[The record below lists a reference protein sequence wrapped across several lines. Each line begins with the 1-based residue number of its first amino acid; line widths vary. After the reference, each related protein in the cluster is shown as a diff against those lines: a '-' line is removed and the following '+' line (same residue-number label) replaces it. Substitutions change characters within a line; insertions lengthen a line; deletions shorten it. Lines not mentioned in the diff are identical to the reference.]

1 MHSGNYSLE
10 TNVLDV
16 FSFMK
21 SAATLRETQVRSIE
35 FSVEKTEKP
44 CYLVP
49 IGKFFED
56 DSTLVS
62 AMGKWRDAHQY
73 SYPSRFEVTDAG
85 TAKWLKS
92 AVIENV
98 NRLLFL
104 MQDPNGKYLG
114 HIGFLKLDETRCEID
129 NVLRGETEVPG
140 IVNSAL
146 GELER
151 FASEELGLE

>member
-1 MHSGNYSLE
+1 MRSGNYSLE
-10 TNVLDV
+10 TNVLNV

-73 SYPSRFEVTDAG
+73 S
-85 TAKWLKS
+85 
-92 AVIENV
+92 
-98 NRLLFL
+98 
-104 MQDPNGKYLG
+104 
-114 HIGFLKLDETRCEID
+114 
-129 NVLRGETEVPG
+129 
-140 IVNSAL
+140 
-146 GELER
+146 
-151 FASEELGLE
+151 